1 MLKCRL
7 ADLDYLWPIVSG
19 EVFEKQRNVDAVQE
33 KDEGF
38 NRGVWLGFTFGK
50 NKNETQ
56 ALAGRLKGQG
66 EALETIF

>member
-1 MLKCRL
+1 M
-7 ADLDYLWPIVSG
+7 AAG

-33 KDEGF
+33 KDEDGF